1 VEKKGF
7 AEKKRESD
15 MNNLEGWY
23 KGKKANYHN
32 PQTSTSQVTGIN
44 LAKRFAQNKTN
55 QSNNQSN
62 N

>member
-1 VEKKGF
+1 M
-7 AEKKRESD
+7 ESD
-15 MNNLEGWY
+15 VNNLEGWY
-23 KGKKANYHN
+23 KDKKANYHN